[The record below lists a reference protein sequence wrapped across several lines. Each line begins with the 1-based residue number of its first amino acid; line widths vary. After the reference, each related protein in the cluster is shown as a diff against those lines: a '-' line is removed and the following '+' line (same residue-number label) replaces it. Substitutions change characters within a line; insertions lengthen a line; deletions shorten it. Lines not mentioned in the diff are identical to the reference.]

1 MDDFS
6 GKRVYFTPNGI
17 GLGHV
22 SRNIPI
28 ANEIRR
34 RGAEVLIST
43 YLEGIDYARRQGF
56 RTISVPPISMA
67 NDSSGSIDLRM
78 SSVRQGVKALPTF
91 MKQINR
97 EIKYIK
103 AFRPDAV
110 VSDSRLSSIFAAR
123 MLGVPVLL
131 ILNQFTPLFPRQR
144 DMFMLAKVADGV
156 IMTLIG
162 RGWGYADKILIP
174 DFPAPY
180 TLSIDCL
187 RIPGP
192 YQGKV
197 ELIGAILPKTPEEA
211 RSKEEVRA
219 EFGIKPYQKLIYAS
233 VSGPRAERL
242 PLLRILAPIFESFP
256 DEYRVVMSMGNPN
269 GVSKPVRRGSLIEVD
284 WVSDRYDV
292 LNACDLVISRGGHE
306 TMMQSI
312 CYGKPSI
319 IIPVPKHP
327 EQYGNARRAQELGV
341 AYAIHQRNIE
351 KDGLLLFTE
360 EILGNSSFDRHLAE
374 LNYRGI
380 GSGVKMSISYLAGI
394 MRQRGASG
402 AEYTVPR

>member
-1 MDDFS
+1 MDDFR
-6 GKRVYFTPNGI
+6 GTRVYFTPNGI

-28 ANEIRR
+28 ANELQRL
-34 RGAEVLIST
+34 GADILFSS
-43 YLEGIDYARRQGF
+43 YLEGVDYAKRQGF
-56 RTISVPPISMA
+56 RTVSVPPISMA
-67 NDSSGSIDLRM
+67 NDSSGSIDLKM

-91 MKQINR
+91 MRQVNK
-97 EIKYIK
+97 EIKHIK

-110 VSDSRLSSIFAAR
+110 ISDSRLSSIFAAS
-123 MLGVPVLL
+123 MLDVPILL

-174 DFPAPY
+174 DFPVPY

-187 RIPGP
+187 RIPAP
-192 YQGKV
+192 YQRKV
-197 ELIGAILPKTPEEA
+197 ELIGAILPKMP
-211 RSKEEVRA
+211 KETSSRDEVRA
-219 EFGIKPYQKLIYAS
+219 ELGVKPDQKLIYAGI
-233 VSGPRAERL
+233 SGPRAERL

-269 GVSKPVRRGSLIEVD
+269 GISKPVVKGSLIEVD
-284 WVSDRYDV
+284 WVSNRYNV
-292 LNACDLVISRGGHE
+292 LNACDLVVSRGGHE

-341 AYAIHQRNIE
+341 AYAVHQRNIE
-351 KDGLLLFTE
+351 KDWLLLLTE
-360 EILGNSSFDRHLAE
+360 EILGNDSFDRRLADLNHMGMGDGVKRSISSLAE
-374 LNYRGI
+374 
-380 GSGVKMSISYLAGI
+380 V
-394 MRQRGASG
+394 MRHNRKA
-402 AEYTVPR
+402 